1 MSPAFITPLP
11 EFAEKVSRR
20 NMATT
25 GHILAPHIDV
35 YQVVFQFSKARTKVQ
50 PGIAAGNV
58 SRLIPD

>member
-1 MSPAFITPLP
+1 MLRNNVGTMSPAFTTPLP

-25 GHILAPHIDV
+25 GHRS
-35 YQVVFQFSKARTKVQ
+35 FSKARIKGQ

>member
-1 MSPAFITPLP
+1 MLRNNVGTMSPAFTTPLP

-35 YQVVFQFSKARTKVQ
+35 YQVVFKGECFRQM
-50 PGIAAGNV
+50 GINGDR
-58 SRLIPD
+58 RL

>member
-1 MSPAFITPLP
+1 MLRNNVGTISPAFTTPLP

-35 YQVVFQFSKARTKVQ
+35 YQVVFKGKDKRATWDS
-50 PGIAAGNV
+50 
-58 SRLIPD
+58 SR